1 MADNND
7 ENNLDTIFKDNDLV
21 KPRTYPR
28 MKKRTK
34 KIVQYI
40 ESQLGGQVLDLEL
53 KPEDIKQ
60 IVDQAFEELV
70 HYMTDT
76 YTVTVPY
83 ANCIDLSKYNIDSVE
98 SVLRGQDSIL
108 TGMPFQMPTM
118 DLMNITGVYNLESY
132 TNAML
137 VKRNLNILAT
147 DMEFHWDKPNKKLY
161 VYANPNRPT
170 YVTINFKPEYYSV
183 EDIREDYW
191 ETQLKKLAL
200 GMTKIVLGR
209 IRSKYK
215 SNSAKFQLDGDTL
228 LQEGNT
234 EVQTVRQY
242 LDDNKDIFTVLN

>member
-1 MADNND
+1 MEDGKIDN
-7 ENNLDTIFKDNDLV
+7 IFKDNDLV

-28 MKKRTK
+28 MGKRTK

-40 ESQLGGQVLDLEL
+40 ESQLGAQVLDLEL
-53 KPEDIKQ
+53 TPGDIKQ
-60 IVDQAFEELV
+60 IVEQCFEELV
-70 HYMTDT
+70 HYMTDI

-83 ANCIDLSKYNIDSVE
+83 ANCIDLSKYNVDNVE

-132 TNAML
+132 TNALL

-147 DMEFHWDKPNKKLY
+147 DMEFHWDKPNRKLY

-170 YVTINFKPEYYSV
+170 FVTINFKPEYYSV

-191 ETQLKKLAL
+191 ETQLRKLAL
-200 GMTKIVLGR
+200 GMTKIILGR

-215 SNSAKFQLDGDTL
+215 SSSAKFQLDGDTL
-228 LQEGNT
+228 LQEGNA
-234 EVQTVRQY
+234 EVQEVRKF